1 MALRPISAPLGPR
14 RTPRRHDHPTPVL
27 ARRHTRRPCRDG
39 ARRRARRRCRSGA
52 AGGRRG
58 DPIDDAAPAWS
69 PDGKTIAFASRTE
82 PDSGPT
88 PWQIYTVKATGG
100 ARRAL
105 THGSLDSV
113 DLAWSP
119 DGKKIAFSRVAG
131 GQVISS
137 GHVYVMNATG
147 GSLKR
152 VSSGGGGYDEL
163 FDWSPD
169 GTMLAFDRI
178 TDGVGSIFTMNAGGS
193 NLHELTPEPERRRLL
208 GRLVARRQEDRLRP
222 HRPERV
228 RRHLGDE
235 RRRLEAEAADD
246 EPRQRLR
253 LGLVARRPPDR
264 LHVEPH
270 RPVPDLRHAGRRR
283 PADAADPLDDGRR
296 ASRTGRPTAP
306 RSSSSSRSAGT
317 TRSSSRTR
325 TARGSTS

>member
-1 MALRPISAPLGPR
+1 MTTRLPFLRAV
-14 RTPRRHDHPTPVL
+14 TL
-27 ARRHTRRPCRDG
+27 AGLAAMGLAVSLAGG
-39 ARRRARRRCRSGA
+39 AGA
-52 AGGRRG
+52 AQRG
-58 DPIDDAAPAWS
+58 VAAANPIDDAAPAWS

-88 PWQIYTVKATGG
+88 PWQIYTVKANGG

-105 THGSLDSV
+105 THGSLDSI

-178 TDGVGSIFTMNAGGS
+178 TDGVGSIFTMNAGGT
-193 NLHELTPEPERRRLL
+193 NLHELTPSQNDDDYWGVWSPDGKKIAFDRT
-208 GRLVARRQEDRLRP
+208 GR
-222 HRPERV
+222 ERV

-235 RRRLEAEAADD
+235 RRRHEAEEADD

-253 LGLVARRPPDR
+253 LGLVAR
-264 LHVEPH
+264 
-270 RPVPDLRHAGRRR
+270 
-283 PADAADPLDDGRR
+283 
-296 ASRTGRPTAP
+296 
-306 RSSSSSRSAGT
+306 
-317 TRSSSRTR
+317 
-325 TARGSTS
+325 